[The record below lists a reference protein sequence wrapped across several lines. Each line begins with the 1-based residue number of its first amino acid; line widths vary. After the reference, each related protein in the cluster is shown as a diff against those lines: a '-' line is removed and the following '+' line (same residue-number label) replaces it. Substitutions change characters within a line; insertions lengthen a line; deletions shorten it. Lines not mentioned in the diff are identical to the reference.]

1 MRINSLSKIIGIT
14 TIAAAAVGCTRKPLK
29 PMPQELIP
37 TEITH
42 NLDSL
47 SKESQRILNDTTYKF
62 YGNDTLR
69 LNKDFAENPQ
79 YFQRKI
85 DSKAKKAD
93 KTVKMGKYTKLE
105 PMFFN
110 NRMMLYPKTH
120 YIEEKGHIEHK
131 AVIKNPQILTT
142 DSINMYIPVEYYG
155 KINPKAT
162 KK

>member
-1 MRINSLSKIIGIT
+1 MKINSLSKIIGIT

-37 TEITH
+37 AEITH
-42 NLDSL
+42 KMDSL
-47 SKESQRILNDTTYKF
+47 SKESQKILNDTTYKF

-85 DSKAKKAD
+85 EHHAQKTD
-93 KTVKMGKYTKLE
+93 KIVKVGQYTTFE
-105 PMFFN
+105 PLFFN
-110 NRMMLYPKTH
+110 NKMMLYPKTH
-120 YIEEKGHIEHK
+120 YIEEKGHMEHK

-142 DSINMYIPVEYYG
+142 DSINMYVPVEYYG

-162 KK
+162 KE